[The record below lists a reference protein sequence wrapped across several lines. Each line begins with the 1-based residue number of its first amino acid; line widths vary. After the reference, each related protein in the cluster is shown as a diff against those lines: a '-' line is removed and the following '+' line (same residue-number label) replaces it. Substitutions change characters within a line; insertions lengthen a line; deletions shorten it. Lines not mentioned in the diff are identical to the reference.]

1 MDASKQ
7 ASPTQ
12 EDNPF
17 LALFESAP
25 SQTIEQKPSSPPR
38 DLSNEHSNR
47 VLQKLN
53 KYIEDIFAFTTNAF
67 GFLGR
72 KHDDPIKKSGL
83 VMMESIAMEIQHQQ
97 GGRLWMDLDI
107 LGRALFER
115 VLLSK
120 EDLRNALLTE
130 NVEKIGDEGH
140 AVQTKV
146 MHYLAD
152 CYIRC
157 FNYQKKL
164 EQKVSILFLIDIHN
178 SI

>member
-1 MDASKQ
+1 MEASKQ

-17 LALFESAP
+17 LALFESSAP
-25 SQTIEQKPSSPPR
+25 SSQTIDQKTPASPPR

-72 KHDDPIKKSGL
+72 KPDDPIKKSGL
-83 VMMESIAMEIQHQQ
+83 VMMESIALEIQHQQ

-107 LGRALFER
+107 LGRAIFER

-120 EDLRNALLTE
+120 EDLKNALLIE
-130 NVEKIGDEGH
+130 NEKISDEAH
-140 AVQTKV
+140 VLQTKV

-152 CYIRC
+152 CYLRC
-157 FNYQKKL
+157 FNYQKNL
-164 EQKVSILFLIDIHN
+164 EKKVYY
-178 SI
+178 

>member
-1 MDASKQ
+1 MEASKQ

-17 LALFESAP
+17 LALFESSAP
-25 SQTIEQKPSSPPR
+25 TSQSIDHKPPASPPR

-115 VLLSK
+115 VLLS
-120 EDLRNALLTE
+120 DL
-130 NVEKIGDEGH
+130 
-140 AVQTKV
+140 
-146 MHYLAD
+146 
-152 CYIRC
+152 
-157 FNYQKKL
+157 F
-164 EQKVSILFLIDIHN
+164 
-178 SI
+178 